1 MTAIGHDSLNT
12 RRTLTVE
19 GKDYSYYSL
28 SAAADVL
35 GDASQLPY
43 SMKVLFENL
52 LRFEDGVTVTRTDL

>member
-28 SAAADVL
+28 IAVGVSSPRPPGFEQRGSSA
-35 GDASQLPY
+35 
-43 SMKVLFENL
+43 
-52 LRFEDGVTVTRTDL
+52 TRWRSGETRP